1 MYTRLLDSLICWYG
15 RSMGHGVYRYL
26 MAATALALWM
36 LLNAVSVLAI
46 ASALGPV
53 NLMKVPGIS
62 AVPVYLGIILWLG
75 NSILAYRRFQREAE
89 KAQPIEAR
97 NASPRLGVLYV
108 GVSVLVLV
116 CSFALLILVKG

>member
-1 MYTRLLDSLICWYG
+1 
-15 RSMGHGVYRYL
+15 
-26 MAATALALWM
+26 MAATALALGM

-53 NLMKVPGIS
+53 NLMKVTGIS

-75 NSILAYRRFQREAE
+75 NSTLAYRRFQREAAE
-89 KAQPIEAR
+89 SHQIEAR

-108 GVSVLVLV
+108 GVSFLVLV
-116 CSFALLILVKG
+116 GSFALLILVKG